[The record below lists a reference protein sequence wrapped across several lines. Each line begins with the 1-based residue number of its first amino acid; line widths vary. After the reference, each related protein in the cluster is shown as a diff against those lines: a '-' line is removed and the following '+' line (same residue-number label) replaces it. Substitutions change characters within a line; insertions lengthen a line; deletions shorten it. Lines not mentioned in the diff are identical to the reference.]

1 MNRYAL
7 LGVASFLRGSMRMTV
22 SLCVIM
28 VEITNNLQ
36 LLPLIMLVLLI
47 SKVTNLYFTLF
58 GVFPQKLELIVVL
71 PLESTLSYIY
81 LLL

>member
-1 MNRYAL
+1 
-7 LGVASFLRGSMRMTV
+7 
-22 SLCVIM
+22 M

-58 GVFPQKLELIVVL
+58 GVFPQK
-71 PLESTLSYIY
+71 
-81 LLL
+81 

>member
-7 LGVASFLRGSMRMTV
+7 LGATSFLKGSMRMTV

-28 VEITNNLQ
+28 VEIINNLH
-36 LLPLIMLVLLI
+36 LLLLIMLVLLI

-58 GVFPQKLELIVVL
+58 GVFPQK
-71 PLESTLSYIY
+71 
-81 LLL
+81 

>member
-7 LGVASFLRGSMRMTV
+7 LGATSFLKGSMRMTV

-28 VEITNNLQ
+28 VEIINNLH
-36 LLPLIMLVLLI
+36 LLLLIMLVLLI

-58 GVFPQKLELIVVL
+58 GVFLQK
-71 PLESTLSYIY
+71 
-81 LLL
+81 